1 MDEKIQA
8 KLESYIEFFDI
19 AKQKVGDEAVAL
31 TLLQELSKDRRMEE
45 MKQHLEAKNGE
56 AATEK
61 QKRFMKKL
69 GINFPATLSKREA
82 SMLIDEE
89 LGRNGNGE

>member
-8 KLESYIEFFDI
+8 KLESYIELFDI

-31 TLLQELSKDRRMEE
+31 ALLQELSKDRRMDE

-56 AATEK
+56 PATEK
-61 QKRFMKKL
+61 QKKFMKKL
-69 GINFPATLSKREA
+69 GINFPATLSKKEA

-89 LGRNGNGE
+89 LSSYTV